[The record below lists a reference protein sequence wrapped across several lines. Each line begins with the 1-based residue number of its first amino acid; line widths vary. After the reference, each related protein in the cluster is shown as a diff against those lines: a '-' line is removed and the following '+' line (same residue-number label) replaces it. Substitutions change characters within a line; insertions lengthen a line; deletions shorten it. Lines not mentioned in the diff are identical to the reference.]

1 MLDLQAEQI
10 NLTTTLSERPT
21 DSLSH
26 SQQETYPPEDERLSQ
41 VTQMLTQGEYTTLTL
56 TASVFSCW
64 SLRYFEVICKWCK
77 KDPNQALEVSIFGVS
92 LTKFSD

>member
-26 SQQETYPPEDERLSQ
+26 SQQETDPTEDERLSQ
-41 VTQMLTQGEYTTLTL
+41 VSQMLTQ
-56 TASVFSCW
+56 V
-64 SLRYFEVICKWCK
+64 
-77 KDPNQALEVSIFGVS
+77 
-92 LTKFSD
+92 